1 MKLLLLGP
9 IGSGKGTQAKLIC
22 KKYNIPHISTGEIF
36 RWNIE
41 NKTSLGKQA
50 QKFVNAGKLVPDSLT
65 NEIVADR
72 LKKEDCQ
79 KGFLLDG
86 YPRNIEQAH
95 ALDKIVSL
103 DKVILIDLSEDEIIK
118 RLSNRRMCKICR
130 QPTNTEWLVDGKCE
144 KCGGEVYVRD
154 DDKPEII
161 KVRLETN
168 KVSNEIINFYK
179 DKGIFYK
186 INATTLVAQTFE
198 LLPALLKQ

>member
-103 DKVILIDLSEDEIIK
+103 DKVILIDLSENEIIK

-130 QPTNTEWLVDGKCE
+130 QPTNTKWLVDGKCE

-179 DKGIFYK
+179 NKGIFYK
-186 INATTLVAQTFE
+186 INATNEVEQTFE
-198 LLPALLKQ
+198 LLDAILKQ

>member
-103 DKVILIDLSEDEIIK
+103 DKVILIDLSENEIIK

-130 QPTNTEWLVDGKCE
+130 QPTNTKWLVDGKCE
-144 KCGGEVYVRD
+144 KW
-154 DDKPEII
+154 
-161 KVRLETN
+161 LETN

-186 INATTLVAQTFE
+186 INATNEVEQTFE
-198 LLPALLKQ
+198 LLDAILKQ

>member
-95 ALDKIVSL
+95 ALDKIISL
-103 DKVILIDLSEDEIIK
+103 DKVILIDLNEDEIIK
-118 RLSNRRMCKICR
+118 RELDELEKNR
-130 QPTNTEWLVDGKCE
+130 D
-144 KCGGEVYVRD
+144 
-154 DDKPEII
+154 
-161 KVRLETN
+161 
-168 KVSNEIINFYK
+168 FYK
-179 DKGIFYK
+179 VERFLDQKYFLEILRARYRKEVLDELREGHLDEKVEGLMADVAKEVSDKFK
-186 INATTLVAQTFE
+186 TNVASKE
-198 LLPALLKQ
+198 